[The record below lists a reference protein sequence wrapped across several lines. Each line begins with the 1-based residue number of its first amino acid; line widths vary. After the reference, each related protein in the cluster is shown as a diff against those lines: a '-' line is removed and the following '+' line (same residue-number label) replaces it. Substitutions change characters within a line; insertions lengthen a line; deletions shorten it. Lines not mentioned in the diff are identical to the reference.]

1 MHPLDTFSHT
11 LYQHTLSTHPINR
24 LYSILDFIG
33 RYMLSCNAGVSTLT
47 INTPYQHTLPID
59 STVSLISLV
68 DTCCHVMPAYQHS
81 LSTHPTNRLY
91 SILDFI
97 GRLVFRKP
105 REYFSIACG
114 KNKGVKRKRMARTR
128 VLRESVFKGY
138 FDIKR
143 VCYGWYQR

>member
-33 RYMLSCNAGVSTLT
+33 RYMLSCNASVSTHP
-47 INTPYQHTLPID
+47 INTHYQHTLLTHPIN
-59 STVSLISLV
+59 T
-68 DTCCHVMPAYQHS
+68 HYQHT
-81 LSTHPTNRLY
+81 LSTYPTNRLY

-97 GRLVFRKP
+97 GRLVFRNP

-138 FDIKR
+138 FDNKR
-143 VCYGWYQR
+143 VCYG